1 MKEIG
6 FLIRKVASLHNDNKD
21 KNIEVDMHREDF
33 AISMF
38 SMYLNTDTEPEKLT
52 AIFAVEKFEEDDEDP
67 SLIEVNFS
75 LGEHTN
81 LDLDIFLNKS
91 VNIINN
97 KYNAYAM
104 LLIMDSCDAKEFKDR
119 VKDHD
124 STEHEKLIC
133 DRVIYAIYQ
142 KNDGGSEALIFQG
155 NREGSKFFYG
165 DDFLTKDLSDCP
177 NFFEKTDAVE
187 LSIKERYLN

>member
-21 KNIEVDMHREDF
+21 KNIELDIHREDF

-75 LGEHTN
+75 LGEYTN
-81 LDLDIFLNKS
+81 FDLDVFLNKA

-119 VKDHD
+119 VKSDD
-124 STEHEKLIC
+124 STEYEKLIC

-142 KNDGGSEALIFQG
+142 KNDGGSEALVFQG
-155 NREGSKFFYG
+155 NREGSKFVYG
-165 DDFLTKDLSDCP
+165 DDFLTKDLADCP
-177 NFFEKTDAVE
+177 NFFERTDAIE
-187 LSIKERYLN
+187 LSINERYLN